1 MLDTFSSAP
10 VILGYTPRSIFIPFH
25 ARRQRWACMITHRRA
40 GKTVGCIRDMIDKAV
55 RKPGGRFAYVAPLR
69 NQAKTVAWDYLKD
82 FARPILAKP
91 PNEAELYVEVR
102 TAGSATARITLYG
115 ADNPDALRGPFFD
128 GVVLDEY
135 GDMNPT
141 MLGSIIRPALADR
154 KGWCVVVGTIKG
166 RNQLWRQ
173 YEQAVHDPTW
183 YVAYL
188 RASQT
193 HLLSEFELAESRKVM
208 SPEQYAAEFE
218 CDPYA
223 AIQGA
228 YYGTYLNTAEA
239 DGRITDIPHER
250 GLPVHTAWDLG
261 VGDSTAI
268 WFWQAI
274 GDEIRIIDFYE
285 NHGKGLPH
293 YVGELSAKGYQYGKD
308 FVPHDIIV
316 KEFGTGKTRV
326 ETMAA
331 LGRRPFLVPNHKIMD
346 GINGV
351 RQLLPCCW
359 FDEARCRD
367 GLEALRQYQTEW
379 SDKDRCFRDTPKHD
393 WTSHAADAFRY
404 LAMAAKQLGWSAPP
418 PPRKSLNLP
427 DPRRLQVIIPPP
439 WDEHGDHIPAD
450 VREEYAW
457 EIVTRR
463 GRGWGRA

>member
-1 MLDTFSSAP
+1 
-10 VILGYTPRSIFIPFH
+10 
-25 ARRQRWACMITHRRA
+25 
-40 GKTVGCIRDMIDKAV
+40 
-55 RKPGGRFAYVAPLR
+55 
-69 NQAKTVAWDYLKD
+69 
-82 FARPILAKP
+82 
-91 PNEAELYVEVR
+91 
-102 TAGSATARITLYG
+102 
-115 ADNPDALRGPFFD
+115 
-128 GVVLDEY
+128 
-135 GDMNPT
+135 
-141 MLGSIIRPALADR
+141 
-154 KGWCVVVGTIKG
+154 
-166 RNQLWRQ
+166 
-173 YEQAVHDPTW
+173 
-183 YVAYL
+183 
-188 RASQT
+188 
-193 HLLSEFELAESRKVM
+193 
-208 SPEQYAAEFE
+208 
-218 CDPYA
+218 
-223 AIQGA
+223 
-228 YYGTYLNTAEA
+228 
-239 DGRITDIPHER
+239 
-250 GLPVHTAWDLG
+250 
-261 VGDSTAI
+261 
-268 WFWQAI
+268 
-274 GDEIRIIDFYE
+274 
-285 NHGKGLPH
+285 
-293 YVGELSAKGYQYGKD
+293 
-308 FVPHDIIV
+308 VPHDIIV